1 MEGIMTT
8 AETPVAGRP
17 VLLRG
22 GTVLTM
28 DDNHTVLTEGDVLVV
43 DDRIAAVGASVDV
56 PEGTQ
61 EIDASGGIVM
71 PGMIDT
77 HRHMWQ
83 TAMRAYGADWTLTQ
97 YFVWYYL
104 EHGKTFRPEDI
115 HAGNLTS
122 AWESLEAGITTTVD
136 WSHGLQSVDH
146 AEAAV
151 DALRAVPGRFVL
163 AYGNIQAGPWEWSAD
178 PAVRAFLERLRDDD
192 EIGLQLAF
200 DVTGDPSF
208 PERAAFEVAREL
220 GLAVTTHAGVWG
232 ATNDDGIRLM
242 HENGFMTPQN
252 IYVHAATLT
261 EDSYQRIAAT
271 GGSVSVSTESE
282 QSAGQG
288 YPPTWQ
294 VRKYGIPVS
303 LSQDTSVWWS
313 GDLFSAMRTTL
324 GADRAREHLEA
335 HMKGDT
341 VTHSHLRAEHV
352 VDWATRGGARALGR
366 DDLGSLEPGKKA
378 DVVLIKND
386 SSPVS
391 FPLVNPYGQVAFQ
404 AQRGDVHT
412 VLVDGRVVKYAHRL
426 VGVDLPAV
434 RRAVEATVDHLRSAL
449 GDEAWNAG
457 MNPDLPKDEM
467 FDNPYQ
473 YTEYKSESTREARG
487 TIFGEPGS

>member
-1 MEGIMTT
+1 MTT

-28 DDNHTVLTEGDVLVV
+28 DDDHTVVTDGDVLIV
-43 DDRIAAVGASVDV
+43 DNQIAAVGRALDA

-61 EIDASGGIVM
+61 EIDATGGIVM

-115 HAGNLTS
+115 YAGNLTS
-122 AWESLEAGITTTVD
+122 AWESLEAGVTTTVD

-163 AYGNIQAGPWEWSAD
+163 AYGNIQAGPWEWTAD
-178 PAVRAFLERLRDDD
+178 PAVKAFLTRMRDDST
-192 EIGLQLAF
+192 IGLQLAF
-200 DVTGDPSF
+200 DVTGDPAF

-220 GLAVTTHAGVWG
+220 GLGVTTHAGVWG

-252 IYVHAATLT
+252 IYVHAATLAT
-261 EDSYQRIAAT
+261 DSYQRIAAT

-294 VRKYGIPVS
+294 VRRYGIPVS
-303 LSQDTSVWWS
+303 LSMDTSVWWS

-335 HMKGDT
+335 HMKGAT

-352 VDWATRGGARALGR
+352 VDWATRGGAKALGR

-391 FPLVNPYGQVAFQ
+391 FPLINPYGHVAFQ

-412 VLVDGRVVKYAHRL
+412 VIVDGRVVKFANQL
-426 VGVDLPAV
+426 VGCDLAAV
-434 RRAVEATVDHLRSAL
+434 RSGVEATVDYLRSSL
-449 GDEAWNAG
+449 GEEAWTSG
-457 MNPDLPKDEM
+457 MNPELPKGEV

-473 YTEYKSESTREARG
+473 YTEYKSDSTREARG